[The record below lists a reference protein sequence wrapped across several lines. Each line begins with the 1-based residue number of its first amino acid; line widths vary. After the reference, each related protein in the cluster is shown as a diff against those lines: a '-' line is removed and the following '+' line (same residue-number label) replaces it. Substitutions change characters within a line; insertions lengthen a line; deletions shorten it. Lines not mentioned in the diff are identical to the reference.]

1 MEETSAAGSVTILV
15 DHNMEGQA
23 ALLWESMVASG
34 WLALLP
40 VRLTTFAQVGLAI
53 EASDRAVWRFAQA
66 RSMLLLTDNRNIDD
80 VDSLEQ
86 TIRDEN
92 TVTSLPVLTIGSLD
106 RIGDRDYRE
115 RCALRVFEI
124 VLDLDQH
131 LGRGRVYLP

>member
-1 MEETSAAGSVTILV
+1 MEETPVPGAVTLLV

-23 ALLWESMVASG
+23 ALLWESMAASG

-40 VRLTTFAQVGLAI
+40 VRLITFAQVGLAM
-53 EASDRAVWRFAQA
+53 ETSDREVWRFAQA
-66 RSMLLLTDNRNIDD
+66 RSMLLLTDNRNMDD

-92 TVTSLPVLTIGSLD
+92 TVASLPVLTIGSLD
-106 RIGDRDYRE
+106 RIGDREYRE

-131 LGRGRVYLP
+131 LGRGRIYLP

>member
-1 MEETSAAGSVTILV
+1 
-15 DHNMEGQA
+15 
-23 ALLWESMVASG
+23 MVASG
-34 WLALLP
+34 WLTLLP
-40 VRLTTFAQVGLAI
+40 VRLMTFAQVGLAI
-53 EASDRAVWRFAQA
+53 ETSDREVWRFAQE
-66 RSMLLLTDNRNIDD
+66 RSMLLLTDNRNMDD

-106 RIGDRDYRE
+106 RIGDRECRE

-131 LGRGRVYLP
+131 LGGGRIYLP